1 MAIETQNGYPSIR
14 ITAGERVLRKAA
26 ELVPYEGNPRRHG
39 EKQMQAL
46 RRSLREFGFLRPL
59 LIDRENRLV
68 AGQAVL
74 QAAMAE
80 GMDVV
85 PCILAEGLTA
95 EQRRAYILA
104 DNRLAELAEWDRQ
117 ALRVELQALNDLGFD
132 LELTG
137 FSLEALPFHLD
148 EEPPAAEED
157 ADAPVQGRAPL
168 DSGRCYQLGRHRM
181 YVGDATSPG
190 ALDALMDGAK
200 ARLLLTDPPYNVN
213 LYGEVKPKSRTDG
226 LRVLNDRWESEDA
239 FEDFLAGAL
248 AGCAG
253 HMEPGAA
260 FYLWH
265 ASMHAVSSYRAC
277 ARSGLGVRQQL
288 IWVKQRFILGRQD
301 YQWQHEPCL
310 YGWKPGAA
318 HRWEGDR
325 RQGTVLHFDRPVRS
339 AEHPTMKP
347 VKLFD
352 YLIRNSSRPGDIV
365 LDPFAGSGTT
375 LAACEQSGRT
385 AYVAEL
391 DPGYAAGIADR
402 WRRLAGEEAAAA

>member
-1 MAIETQNGYPSIR
+1 MP
-14 ITAGERVLRKAA
+14 LRTSW
-26 ELVPYEGNPRRHG
+26 R
-39 EKQMQAL
+39 
-46 RRSLREFGFLRPL
+46 
-59 LIDRENRLV
+59 
-68 AGQAVL
+68 
-74 QAAMAE
+74 
-80 GMDVV
+80 
-85 PCILAEGLTA
+85 
-95 EQRRAYILA
+95 
-104 DNRLAELAEWDRQ
+104 
-117 ALRVELQALNDLGFD
+117 
-132 LELTG
+132 
-137 FSLEALPFHLD
+137 
-148 EEPPAAEED
+148 
-157 ADAPVQGRAPL
+157 GRWP
-168 DSGRCYQLGRHRM
+168 
-181 YVGDATSPG
+181 
-190 ALDALMDGAK
+190 
-200 ARLLLTDPPYNVN
+200 LLTDPPYNVN
-213 LYGEVKPKSRTDG
+213 LYGEAKPRSRTDG
-226 LRVLNDRWESEDA
+226 LRVLNDHWESEDA

-265 ASMHAVSSYRAC
+265 ASMHAVSAYHAC

-288 IWVKQRFILGRQD
+288 IWVKQSFILGRQD

-325 RQGTVLHFDRPVRS
+325 KQGTVLRFDRPVRS

>member
-95 EQRRAYILA
+95 EQRRAP
-104 DNRLAELAEWDRQ
+104 
-117 ALRVELQALNDLGFD
+117 
-132 LELTG
+132 LE
-137 FSLEALPFHLD
+137 
-148 EEPPAAEED
+148 
-157 ADAPVQGRAPL
+157 
-168 DSGRCYQLGRHRM
+168 SGRCYQLGRHRL

-213 LYGEVKPKSRTDG
+213 LYGEAKPRSRTDG
-226 LRVLNDRWESEDA
+226 LRVLNDHWESEDA

-265 ASMHAVSSYRAC
+265 ASMHAVSAYHAC

-288 IWVKQRFILGRQD
+288 IWVKQSFILGRQD

-325 RQGTVLHFDRPVRS
+325 KQGTVLRFDRPVRS